1 MHLNETLRYRETSPR
16 TGNFAYLMPGYL
28 YLSSPALPSPHPAG
42 ELRVSFIFIWSN
54 ESSVNQHE
62 VCAINK
68 FWQTKCYMEKRVNY
82 KNNYL
87 SDASISII
95 QRQKLGLSE
104 SCVLCPICQGL
115 MKTVYCKYLSLKSNL
130 LTAEVAGPTSI
141 FPELFQYFVFVYF
154 QFQYKY
160 LK

>member
-1 MHLNETLRYRETSPR
+1 
-16 TGNFAYLMPGYL
+16 
-28 YLSSPALPSPHPAG
+28 
-42 ELRVSFIFIWSN
+42 
-54 ESSVNQHE
+54 
-62 VCAINK
+62 
-68 FWQTKCYMEKRVNY
+68 MEKRVNY